1 MDGSYS
7 RRRVLLAVGTA
18 GTAATTGCLDWLT
31 RSASGSH
38 RLSNADESAHTAS
51 EFSAYADQTREQYGS
66 HGVWGIQS
74 EENGVT
80 NHAPERLAFDGGWS
94 DQWVLGSRDE
104 DEGIHV
110 PIDVAAALYRVR
122 TPDQGQEREQTVH
135 RLWMW
140 TAATPTQ
147 PDDGAGSTTLTTLS
161 VGVELNNAILG
172 SYSPTTSIGP
182 DDAPVEIGLDDDP
195 PAPQAHRRL
204 PAGRIQPDPD
214 ETTEGKNGACVLNWS
229 GGHGTTIS
237 VAGVCELRRQPDRD
251 YELTVTSDASASQ
264 GTL

>member
-1 MDGSYS
+1 MPRSHT

-18 GTAATTGCLDWLT
+18 GTAATTGCFGWLT
-31 RSASGSH
+31 RSASDSH
-38 RLSNADESAHTAS
+38 GLSVSEAESAHTAS
-51 EFSAYADQTREQYGS
+51 EFDAYVGRIHDRYGE
-66 HGVWGIQS
+66 HGVWGIQ
-74 EENGVT
+74 NG
-80 NHAPERLAFDGGWS
+80 NQDPGSSERLALVGAWS
-94 DQWVLGSRDE
+94 DQWVLGSPAE

-110 PIDVAAALYRVR
+110 PIDIAAVLYRVEALDDR
-122 TPDQGQEREQTVH
+122 TEEQATH

-161 VGVELNNAILG
+161 VGVELDRGVLG

-182 DDAPVEIGLDDDP
+182 DDAPVGIGLDGDP
-195 PAPQAHRRL
+195 PVPQARRRL

-229 GGHGTTIS
+229 GGHGTTVS